1 MQLHQRLDTDLFH
14 QLSEQEQEAIAGG
27 ADASTGSQI
36 ESIYKNSTSNQDFL
50 NGLFGVLY
58 QSGSLYN
65 NFDYSGF
72 FSNLQQSGA
81 LDSSSPGGSNSTVP
95 TSFPYSGSFGSY

>member
-1 MQLHQRLDTDLFH
+1 MRLNEKLDTDLFH
-14 QLSEQEQEAIAGG
+14 QLSDQEQEVVAGG
-27 ADASTGSQI
+27 ADANTGNQI
-36 ESIYKNSTSNQDFL
+36 NSIYKNSTSNQDFL
-50 NGLFGVLY
+50 NGLFGYLY

-65 NFDYSGF
+65 NFNYSGF

-95 TSFPYSGSFGSY
+95 TSFGSY